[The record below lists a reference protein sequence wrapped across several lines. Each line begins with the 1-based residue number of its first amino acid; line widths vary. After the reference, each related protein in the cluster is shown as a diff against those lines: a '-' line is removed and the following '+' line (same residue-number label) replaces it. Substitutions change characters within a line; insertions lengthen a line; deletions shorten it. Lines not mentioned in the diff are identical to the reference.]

1 MKKITLSFLCLLF
14 FGNLLFAQ
22 GPTGKIKTNSSF
34 FPIAVWVQS
43 PSNAA
48 EYKSIGINMYVGVGI
63 NEEGLNLLR
72 KSNIKAIGHMNKYG
86 LEHLNDTII
95 YGWMHGDEPD
105 NAQAKKNGGKG
116 YDPCIEPSIIVA
128 NYEKIKKSDPSRP
141 VYLNLGMGVSNIG
154 WFGRGECTGKWEM
167 YNNNNGYLRGSD
179 IASFDIYP
187 VNTSDKV
194 YQNKLWFVPK
204 GIDSL
209 RSWTNDTKPAWCW
222 IESSRIGT
230 DCPRKPTTSE
240 VKTEVWMA
248 LIHGAKGF
256 GYFCH
261 SFKRPDS
268 EFDAAAPLHDPE
280 MKEAIKAIN
289 AQVTALAPALNS
301 ANTIGYATAK
311 SSKPE
316 VPVDIMTKNYKGT
329 NYIFAVGMRPG
340 ETIVSFEV
348 KKGSKAEVLGENRT
362 IKIKKGK
369 FSDDFASYGVHLY
382 QIK

>member
-1 MKKITLSFLCLLF
+1 MKKIALAFLCLLL
-14 FGNLLFAQ
+14 FGNLLIAQ
-22 GPTGKIKTNSSF
+22 GPTGRIKTNSSF
-34 FPIAVWVQS
+34 FPIAVWSQN
-43 PSNAA
+43 PTNAA
-48 EYKSIGINMYVGVGI
+48 DYKSIGINMYVAVNI
-63 NEEGLNLLR
+63 NEDGLNLLR
-72 KSNIKAIGHMNKYG
+72 KSNIKAVGHLNKYG

-105 NAQAKKNGGKG
+105 NAQSKKNGQKG
-116 YDPCIEPSIIVA
+116 YDPCIDPSIIVK
-128 NYEKIKKSDPSRP
+128 NYEDIKQKDPSRP
-141 VYLNLGMGVSNIG
+141 VYINLGMGVSNIG
-154 WFGRGECTGKWEM
+154 WFGRGECTGKYEM
-167 YNNNNGYLRGSD
+167 YKVDNNGYLKGCD

-194 YQNKLWFVPK
+194 YKDKLWFVPK

-209 RSWTNDTKPAWCW
+209 LVWSHAKPSWCW
-222 IESSRIGT
+222 IECTRIGD

-248 LIHGAKGF
+248 LIHGANGF

-261 SFKRPDS
+261 SFPKPMDT
-268 EFDAAAPLHDPE
+268 AAPLHDPE

-289 AQVTALAPALNS
+289 AQVTALAPVLNS
-301 ANTIGYATAK
+301 ANIAGYATAVSNK
-311 SSKPE
+311 TE
-316 VPVDIMTKNYKGT
+316 VPVDIMTKNYNGT

-340 ETIVSFEV
+340 ETNVTFNV
-348 KKGSKAEVLGENRT
+348 KKGSKAEVLGENRR

-369 FSDDFASYGVHLY
+369 FSDAFASYGVHLY